1 MTRREFVA
9 VASLPGLSWAA
20 ARERQAT
27 VRPLVKC
34 GTAAANIS
42 VPQFRIYR
50 MLRVQWV
57 TA

>member
-9 VASLPGLSWAA
+9 LASLPGLSWAA
-20 ARERQAT
+20 GRERQAT
-27 VRPLVKC
+27 VRPLVKRD
-34 GTAAANIS
+34 TAAANIS
-42 VPQFRIYR
+42 VPRFRIYG